1 MCYRKL
7 IAGLLA
13 GAVLIVTGCTASNS
27 VPSADAPAAA
37 DATTAAPIGDELP
50 VFSEAAQTGVV
61 QVGVETYQPQPREQ
75 FVVLPGPEVLTP
87 EEERALGVRKPQ
99 YDPLALYAPTPDPRH
114 GLSPFDSRVNITTFG
129 LGSAQAQALN
139 WPWRPVGVYTTPR
152 TNTWSVMSKTGAAM
166 GPAALPAA
174 HAGRVERVG
183 IGQNPPSR
191 TGSRY
196 DRSRP

>member
-1 MCYRKL
+1 MRYRNL
-7 IAGLLA
+7 LAGLLVA
-13 GAVLIVTGCTASNS
+13 AALIDTGCSTSNS
-27 VPSADAPAAA
+27 GPGADAPAAA
-37 DATTAAPIGDELP
+37 DAATAAPIGDELP
-50 VFSEAAQTGVV
+50 VFSEKAQTGVV
-61 QVGVETYQPQPREQ
+61 NVGVETYQPQPREQ

-87 EEERALGVRKPQ
+87 EEERALGIRKPR

-114 GLSPFDSRVNITTFG
+114 GLSPHDSRVNITTFG

-139 WPWRPVGVYTTPR
+139 WPWRPVGVYAAPR
-152 TNTWSVMSKTGAAM
+152 TNTWSVMPKTGAAL

-174 HAGRVERVG
+174 HAGRDERVG

-191 TGSRY
+191 TGSRH